1 MSDIYVPGVK
11 SRFNTEKLIDDLMKV
26 ERVPKERAEKRVE
39 SLETQKTWWQG
50 IGSRLSS
57 LRDSSRFLYSFQNP
71 FNERIVRSSDE
82 GSVTGSATREA
93 VEQERTFTVKQTAQA
108 DRFLSSPLEENF
120 RVDPGTYTFT
130 LGEDRVSFN
139 FRGGSLKEF
148 TDVLNRQGRD
158 KIQGSLITVKKGTKS
173 LLIESK
179 ITGEENRLGF
189 AGEAEKLGQKTGMV
203 ERANDSRRDIGS
215 GAVTVKA
222 GEKLSI
228 PVNPGVSSSPV
239 LAIKFE
245 IATELRGEEKVPV
258 PQPPP
263 GPSIPPAGSV
273 SYGGI
278 VIENDPSSAPIPA
291 WTPPPVPQRVDDM
304 GVLSLGFSDGSSA
317 LLPAISDS
325 PVYGEFQYPLSSAA
339 GNKTVV
345 SFDID
350 NKNTH
355 RDVSIRNIQVFDPAA
370 LGGFKP
376 LNAVSTARDAV
387 IVMEGIEIRRPGN
400 VIEDLVPG
408 VTVTALDVSD
418 RPVKLKVEP
427 DREAVKNAIITL
439 VGNYN
444 QVMAEINVLTRN
456 DDRVIEELSYL
467 SEEERGELKKRL
479 GMLMGDSTLSQ
490 IRSGMQRIVSA
501 PYPTLE
507 ESDVSL
513 LAQIG
518 VGTDVRRGGGTG
530 YDPSRLRGYL
540 EIDEKVL
547 DAALRSDLPAI
558 RTLFGSDTNGDL
570 IADTGIAYG
579 LETLAKP
586 YVETGGIIALKTG
599 TVDNRIDQ
607 EKRKI
612 DTLDRQLTAKEADL
626 KRQYGQM
633 EGAYNRMEQMGA
645 SLDRFSQ
652 QNSNGNN
659 R

>member
-1 MSDIYVPGVK
+1 MSDIYIPGVK
-11 SRFNTEKLIDDLMKV
+11 SRFNTEKLIEDLMKI
-26 ERVPKERAEKRVE
+26 ERIPKERSEKNIE
-39 SLETQKTWWQG
+39 GLETQKTWWQG
-50 IGSRLSS
+50 VGSRLSS

-71 FNERIVRSSDE
+71 FNERLVRSSDE
-82 GSVTGSATREA
+82 GSIIGSATREA

-120 RVDPGTYTFT
+120 KADPGTYTFT
-130 LGEDRVSFN
+130 IGEERISFN

-148 TDVLNRQGRD
+148 TDTLNRHGRD

-179 ITGEENRLGF
+179 ITGGENRLGF
-189 AGEAEKLGQKTGMV
+189 AGEAESLGQKTGMV

-215 GAVTVKA
+215 GAVTVNA
-222 GEKLSI
+222 GERLSI
-228 PVNPGVSSSPV
+228 PVNPGIPSSPALV
-239 LAIKFE
+239 IKFE
-245 IATELRGEEKVPV
+245 ISTEVRREENLPV

-263 GPSIPPAGSV
+263 GPSIPSGGSV

-278 VIENDPSSAPIPA
+278 VIENDSSSAPIPA
-291 WTPPPVPQRVDDM
+291 WTPPPVPKRVDDM
-304 GVLSLGFSDGSSA
+304 GVLSLTFSDGSSA

-325 PVYGEFQYPLSSAA
+325 PVYADFQYPLTVMA
-339 GNKTVV
+339 GDKTIV
-345 SFDID
+345 SFDLD

-355 RDVSIRNIQVFDPAA
+355 RDVSIRNIAVFDPAA
-370 LGGFKP
+370 VGGFKP
-376 LNAVSTARDAV
+376 LNAVSTAQDA
-387 IVMEGIEIRRPGN
+387 ILSMEGIEIRRPGN
-400 VIEDLVPG
+400 IIEDLVPG
-408 VTVTALDVSD
+408 VTVTAVGSSD

-456 DDRVIEELSYL
+456 DERVVEELSYL
-467 SEEERGELKKRL
+467 PKEEREELRKRL
-479 GMLMGDSTLSQ
+479 GVLMGDSTLSQ
-490 IRSGMQRIVSA
+490 IRSSMQRIAGA

-507 ESDVSL
+507 DSDISL

-518 VGTDVRRGGGTG
+518 IGTDVRRGGGAG

-547 DAALRSDLPAI
+547 DAALQTDLPAI
-558 RTLFGSDTNGDL
+558 QKLFGSDTNGDL
-570 IADTGIAYG
+570 IADTGVAYG

-599 TVDNRIDQ
+599 TADNRIDQ

-612 DTLDRQLTAKEADL
+612 DTLDRQLSAKEADL

-645 SLDRFSQ
+645 SLDRFNQ
-652 QNSNGNN
+652 QNSNTNG